1 MNKEIYVIVDN
12 DFLTGDSEAICAFTS
27 FAEAEKYV
35 HHLFT
40 ELWDNVIPKEEEVVT
55 ANEEKNFYYNLESN
69 WTHLTYAGFVKISAI
84 PLKET
89 N

>member
-1 MNKEIYVIVDN
+1 MNKEIYVVIDN
-12 DFLTGDSEAICAFTS
+12 DFLAGDSEALCSFTS

-35 HHLFT
+35 HRLFT
-40 ELWDNVIPKEEEVVT
+40 ELWDNVIIKEEENITV
-55 ANEEKNFYYNLESN
+55 NKEKNFYYNLESN
-69 WTHLTYAGFVKISAI
+69 WTHLNYAGFVKIQAI